1 MKQMGAAS
9 RKKLNIALLIL
20 LLVALV
26 VLAVVLLARAKPDAV
41 SPDNRIETA
50 EPLSLTLPRTALS
63 AIFDDAASP
72 QTGGYSAVPLTGDLS
87 LPNSQLTMDVNK
99 QLLPGDTWTETFDV
113 NARFRGTATIR
124 FTAALENDLELSPS
138 PLDES
143 KKDKGKEK
151 LSSQLSVSVTIKQ
164 GNTVIEEKTVSLT
177 DAATNGITTS
187 VPGSS
192 PAQLS
197 YNVALKLNEE
207 ADNRYQGRR
216 FSLLLT
222 WQLDDTG
229 GGGGGGGGGTII
241 VKPPKTG
248 DDFSPFLMGGAAL
261 VSLSLLAVLVLR
273 RRKGEHHD

>member
-26 VLAVVLLARAKPDAV
+26 VLAAVLFVRAKPDAV

-72 QTGGYSAVPLTGDLS
+72 QTGGYSAVPLTADLS
-87 LPNSQLTMDVNK
+87 LPNSQLTMDVNE

-124 FTAALENDLELSPS
+124 FTAALKDDPELPRSDLDVQKENKP
-138 PLDES
+138 
-143 KKDKGKEK
+143 EK

-192 PAQLS
+192 PAKLS
-197 YNVALKLNEE
+197 YSVALKLNEE

-222 WQLDDTG
+222 WQLDDT
-229 GGGGGGGGGTII
+229 GGGGGGGTII

>member
-26 VLAVVLLARAKPDAV
+26 VLAAVLFVRAKPDAV

-72 QTGGYSAVPLTGDLS
+72 QTGGYSAVPLTATVEFKGNHAAMTAS
-87 LPNSQLTMDVNK
+87 GM
-99 QLLPGDTWTETFDV
+99 LPGD
-113 NARFRGTATIR
+113 
-124 FTAALENDLELSPS
+124 S
-138 PLDES
+138 
-143 KKDKGKEK
+143 
-151 LSSQLSVSVTIKQ
+151 
-164 GNTVIEEKTVSLT
+164 EEKTFTVTVKHRKTATVHFEARLANDSVIDATTGRKLSDGMNIKVVQGTDTLYNGSIAGLT
-177 DAATNGITTS
+177 TATPRPPVDVE
-187 VPGSS
+187 VPGSRTTDLPYTITVS
-192 PAQLS
+192 LPTSAGNEFQNKTLTID
-197 YNVALKLNEE
+197 LKWWLVSDE
-207 ADNRYQGRR
+207 
-216 FSLLLT
+216 
-222 WQLDDTG
+222 
-229 GGGGGGGGGTII
+229 GGGGGGTII
-241 VKPPKTG
+241 VTPPKTG

>member
-1 MKQMGAAS
+1 M
-9 RKKLNIALLIL
+9 
-20 LLVALV
+20 
-26 VLAVVLLARAKPDAV
+26 
-41 SPDNRIETA
+41 
-50 EPLSLTLPRTALS
+50 
-63 AIFDDAASP
+63 
-72 QTGGYSAVPLTGDLS
+72 
-87 LPNSQLTMDVNK
+87 
-99 QLLPGDTWTETFDV
+99 
-113 NARFRGTATIR
+113 
-124 FTAALENDLELSPS
+124 
-138 PLDES
+138 
-143 KKDKGKEK
+143 
-151 LSSQLSVSVTIKQ
+151 SVSVTIKQ

-192 PAQLS
+192 PAKLS

-229 GGGGGGGGGTII
+229 GGGGGGTII
-241 VKPPKTG
+241 VDSSKTG
-248 DDFSPFLMGGAAL
+248 DDFSLPLMGGAAL

>member
-26 VLAVVLLARAKPDAV
+26 VLAAVLFVRAKPDAV

-72 QTGGYSAVPLTGDLS
+72 QMGGYSAVPLTGDLS

-124 FTAALENDLELSPS
+124 FTAALKDDPELPRSDLDVQKE
-138 PLDES
+138 
-143 KKDKGKEK
+143 DKPEK
-151 LSSQLSVSVTIKQ
+151 LSSQLSMTVKQ
-164 GNTVIEEKTVSLT
+164 GDTVIYSGGL
-177 DAATNGITTS
+177 AG
-187 VPGSS
+187 
-192 PAQLS
+192 L
-197 YNVALKLNEE
+197 
-207 ADNRYQGRR
+207 ADEVG
-216 FSLLLT
+216 
-222 WQLDDTG
+222 
-229 GGGGGGGGGTII
+229 
-241 VKPPKTG
+241 
-248 DDFSPFLMGGAAL
+248 
-261 VSLSLLAVLVLR
+261 
-273 RRKGEHHD
+273 